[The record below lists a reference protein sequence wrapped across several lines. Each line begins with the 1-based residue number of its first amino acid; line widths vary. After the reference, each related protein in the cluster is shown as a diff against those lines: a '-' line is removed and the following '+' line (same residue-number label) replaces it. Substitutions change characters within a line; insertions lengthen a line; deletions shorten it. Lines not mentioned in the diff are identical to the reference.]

1 MMRQTGTLLGT
12 AIGLGAMLAAPLV
25 APAGTFA
32 AALLA
37 VLVTTACLAV
47 LLVWHEPYPTV
58 PIMVL
63 AVLFG
68 AAIIPLYVFAV
79 TLAIM
84 LVGELAARYSEGSL
98 LSRRGRRLEAK
109 RRFEAGEVPPVYIWF
124 AGPALVAGLAV
135 SWALGKEEPLIVLT
149 GVVVAVLL
157 KAILA
162 DREDAFLVEML
173 GVAMTVYLFD
183 DLDFSVNGLNL
194 IAAAILAFSFGYF
207 AYRARAM
214 DLSGLF
220 SGALI
225 GLLLIVFADVRWF
238 VVLLVFFILGAATT
252 RYRFDYKRRIGVEE
266 EKSGVRG
273 YRNVFANG
281 IVAAAAAVLYGVTL
295 HPACIALFLGAVAT
309 AAADTVASEIGVT
322 GRTPYLIT
330 TFERVR
336 AGTNGGVT
344 LIGEAAAG
352 LAALVIG
359 LAAFLLGVADPAML
373 LVTVAAG
380 LVGTNVDSVIGALFE
395 NRGLI
400 GNSGTN
406 LLATLS
412 GGIFAALFFLGGATV
427 PGTGI

>member
-1 MMRQTGTLLGT
+1 MRQTGTLLGT
-12 AIGLGAMLAAPLV
+12 AIGLGAIVAAPFV
-25 APAGTFA
+25 APGWA
-32 AALLA
+32 LA
-37 VLVTTACLAV
+37 VVVFTACLVVLAV
-47 LLVWHEPYPTV
+47 YREPYPTA

-63 AVLFG
+63 AALFG
-68 AAIIPLYVFAV
+68 LQVIPVYVFAV

-84 LVGELAARYSEGSL
+84 LMGELAARYADGSL
-98 LSRRGRRLEAK
+98 FARRRRRIEVQ
-109 RRFEAGEVPPVYIWF
+109 RRFAAGEVPPVYLWF
-124 AGPALVAGLAV
+124 FGAALVAGLAV
-135 SWALGKEEPLIVLT
+135 SWALGKQEPLIVLM

-194 IAAAILAFSFGYF
+194 LAAAILAFSFGYF

-225 GLLLIVFADVRWF
+225 GMLLIVFADVRWF
-238 VVLLVFFILGAATT
+238 VILLVFFVLGAVTT

-281 IVAAAAAVLYGVTL
+281 IVAAAAAVLYGMTY
-295 HPACIALFLGAVAT
+295 HPASIALFLGAVAT

-344 LIGEAAAG
+344 FVGEVAAG

-359 LAAFLLGVADPAML
+359 LVAFLLGVADPAML

-380 LVGTNVDSVIGALFE
+380 LVGTNADSVIGALFE

-412 GGIFAALFFLGGATV
+412 GGVFAALFFLGAATV
-427 PGTGI
+427 PGAGI

>member
-1 MMRQTGTLLGT
+1 MRQTGTLLGT
-12 AIGLGAMLAAPLV
+12 AIGLGAIVAAPFV
-25 APAGTFA
+25 APGWVLAVVVFA
-32 AALLA
+32 ACLVVLA
-37 VLVTTACLAV
+37 VYR
-47 LLVWHEPYPTV
+47 EPYPTA

-63 AVLFG
+63 AALFG
-68 AAIIPLYVFAV
+68 LQVIPLYVFAV

-84 LVGELAARYSEGSL
+84 LVGELAARYADGSL
-98 LSRRGRRLEAK
+98 FARRQRRVEVQ
-109 RRFEAGEVPPVYIWF
+109 RRFAAGEVPPAYLWF
-124 AGPALVAGLAV
+124 LGAAFAAGLTV
-135 SWALGKEEPLIVLT
+135 SWALGKQEPLIVLM

-183 DLDFSVNGLNL
+183 DLDFAVDSLNL

-225 GLLLIVFADVRWF
+225 GMLLIVFADVRWF
-238 VVLLVFFILGAATT
+238 VVLLVFFALGAGTT

-295 HPACIALFLGAVAT
+295 HPACVALFLGAVAT

-344 LIGEAAAG
+344 LVGELAAG
-352 LAALVIG
+352 LAAFVIG
-359 LAAFLLGVADPAML
+359 LVAFLLGVADPAML
-373 LVTVAAG
+373 VVTVAAG
-380 LVGTNVDSVIGALFE
+380 MVGTNVDSVIGAVFE

-406 LLATLS
+406 LLATLA
-412 GGIFAALFFLGGATV
+412 GGVFASLFFLW
-427 PGTGI
+427 

>member
-1 MMRQTGTLLGT
+1 MKRRGTLLGT
-12 AIGLGAMLAAPLV
+12 AIGLGAIVSAPFVAQEWILAAV
-25 APAGTFA
+25 V
-32 AALLA
+32 LL
-37 VLVTTACLAV
+37 ACLAV
-47 LLVWHEPYPTV
+47 LTVYREPYPTA

-68 AAIIPLYVFAV
+68 LRVIPLYVFAV

-84 LVGELAARYSEGSL
+84 LVGELVARYADGSL
-98 LSRRGRRLEAK
+98 FSRRRRQVEVRPRLG
-109 RRFEAGEVPPVYIWF
+109 AGEVPPVFLWF
-124 AGPALVAGLAV
+124 FAAGLAAGLVV
-135 SWALGKEEPLIVLT
+135 SWALGRYQPLIVLS

-173 GVAMTVYLFD
+173 GVAMTVYLFH
-183 DLDFSVNGLNL
+183 DLEFTVDTLNL
-194 IAAAILAFSFGYF
+194 ITASIIAFSFGYF

-220 SGALI
+220 SGALV

-238 VVLLVFFILGAATT
+238 VVLLVFFVLGAGTT

-266 EKSGVRG
+266 GKSGVRG

-281 IVAAAAAVLYGVTL
+281 IVAAAAAVLWGMTG
-295 HPACIALFLGAVAT
+295 HPSCIALFLGSVAT

-322 GRTPYLIT
+322 ARTPFLIT
-330 TFERVR
+330 TFERVQP
-336 AGTNGGVT
+336 GTNGGVT
-344 LIGEAAAG
+344 LVGELAAG
-352 LAALVIG
+352 LAALAIG
-359 LAAFLLGVADPAML
+359 LVALLLGIADLSML
-373 LVTVAAG
+373 VVTVAAG
-380 LVGTNVDSVIGALFE
+380 LVGTNVDSVIGAVLE

-406 LLATLS
+406 LLSTLA
-412 GGIFAALFFLGGATV
+412 GGTFAALFYLGLAV
-427 PGTGI
+427 PMTAGGI

>member
-12 AIGLGAMLAAPLV
+12 AIGLCAMLAAPLV
-25 APAGTFA
+25 APLGTFA

-37 VLVTTACLAV
+37 VLVLTACLAV
-47 LLVWHEPYPTV
+47 LLVYREPYPTV

-84 LVGELAARYSEGSL
+84 LVGELAARYSDGSL
-98 LSRRGRRLEAK
+98 LSRRGRRLEAR

-124 AGPALVAGLAV
+124 AVPALVAGLAV
-135 SWALGKEEPLIVLT
+135 SWALGKNEPLIVLT

-183 DLDFSVNGLNL
+183 DLDFSVNAVNL
-194 IAAAILAFSFGYF
+194 IAAAALAFSFGYF

-238 VVLLVFFILGAATT
+238 VVLLVFFVLGAAAT
-252 RYRFDYKRRIGVEE
+252 RYRFDYKRRIGVEQ

-295 HPACIALFLGAVAT
+295 PPAFVALFLGAVAT

-336 AGTNGGVT
+336 PGTNGGVT
-344 LIGEAAAG
+344 PIGELAAIAAA
-352 LAALVIG
+352 LAIG
-359 LAAFLLGVADPAML
+359 LVAYLLGVADGAML

-380 LVGTNVDSVIGALFE
+380 FVGTNADSVIGAVLE

-412 GGIFAALFFLGGATV
+412 GGVFAALFFLG
-427 PGTGI
+427 

>member
-1 MMRQTGTLLGT
+1 MLRQTGTLLGT
-12 AIGLGAMLAAPLV
+12 AIGLAAIVAAPFV
-25 APAGTFA
+25 EPGWI
-32 AALLA
+32 LA
-37 VLVTTACLAV
+37 VLVFAACLAV
-47 LLVWHEPYPTV
+47 FAIWREPYPTA

-63 AVLFG
+63 AALFG
-68 AAIIPLYVFAV
+68 LQVIPLYVFAV

-84 LVGELAARYSEGSL
+84 LVGELAARYADGTL
-98 LSRRGRRLEAK
+98 FARRRRRVEVA
-109 RRFEAGEVPPVYIWF
+109 RRFEAGEVPPVYPWF
-124 AGPALVAGLAV
+124 FGPALVAGLAV
-135 SWALGKEEPLIVLT
+135 SWALGKEEPLIVLM

-207 AYRARAM
+207 SYRVRAM

-225 GLLLIVFADVRWF
+225 GMLLIVFADVRWF
-238 VVLLVFFILGAATT
+238 VVLLVFFALGAGTT

-266 EKSGVRG
+266 SSSGVRG

-295 HPACIALFLGAVAT
+295 HPAFVALFLGAVAT

-322 GRTPYLIT
+322 AKTPYMIT

-336 AGTNGGVT
+336 PGTNGGVS
-344 LIGEAAAG
+344 LVGELAAIV
-352 LAALVIG
+352 AALVIG
-359 LAAFLLGVADPAML
+359 VAAFALGVASPTML
-373 LVTVAAG
+373 LVTVVAG
-380 LVGTNVDSVIGALFE
+380 FVGTNVDSVIGAVFE
-395 NRGLI
+395 NRGAI

-406 LLATLS
+406 LLATLA
-412 GGIFAALFFLGGATV
+412 GGLFAAIFFVGATV
-427 PGTGI
+427 PSAGGGI

>member
-1 MMRQTGTLLGT
+1 MRQTGTLLGT
-12 AIGLGAMLAAPLV
+12 AIGLLAIAAAPFVTPGWVL
-25 APAGTFA
+25 AGVV
-32 AALLA
+32 
-37 VLVTTACLAV
+37 VLACLAV
-47 LLVWHEPYPTV
+47 LAVFREPYPTA

-68 AAIIPLYVFAV
+68 LQVIPLLVFAL

-84 LVGELAARYSEGSL
+84 LSGELAARYADGTL
-98 LSRRGRRLEAK
+98 YSRRRRQVEEKRRLS
-109 RRFEAGEVPPVYIWF
+109 AGEVPPAYLWF
-124 AGPALVAGLAV
+124 IGVSLVTGLVV
-135 SWALGKEEPLIVLT
+135 SGALGHTDPLLVLM
-149 GVVVAVLL
+149 GVTVAVLL
-157 KAILA
+157 KAILE
-162 DREDAFLVEML
+162 DREDAFLVEVL

-183 DLDFSVNGLNL
+183 DLDFTVNVLNL

-225 GLLLIVFADVRWF
+225 GILLIVFADVRWF
-238 VVLLVFFILGAATT
+238 LVLLIFFALGSGTT
-252 RYRFDYKRRIGVEE
+252 RYRFDYKRRLGVEE
-266 EKSGVRG
+266 GKSGVRG

-281 IVAAAAAVLYGVTL
+281 IVAAAAAVLYGVTQ

-322 GRTPYLIT
+322 GKTPYLIT

-336 AGTNGGVT
+336 PGTNGGVT
-344 LIGEAAAG
+344 LVGEVVATAAAFVIG
-352 LAALVIG
+352 LVALVIG
-359 LAAFLLGVADPAML
+359 VATPEMM

-380 LVGTNVDSVIGALFE
+380 FVGTNADSLVGAVFE

-406 LLATLS
+406 LVATIA
-412 GGIFAALFFLGGATV
+412 GGVFAALFFLK
-427 PGTGI
+427 

>member
-1 MMRQTGTLLGT
+1 MRQTGTLLGT
-12 AIGLGAMLAAPLV
+12 AIGLGAMLAAPFV

-37 VLVTTACLAV
+37 VVVITACLTV
-47 LLVWHEPYPTV
+47 LLVFHEPYPTV

-63 AVLFG
+63 AVLF
-68 AAIIPLYVFAV
+68 AAGIIPLYVFAV

-84 LVGELAARYSEGSL
+84 LVGELAARYADGTL
-98 LSRRGRRLEAK
+98 MLARRRRRVEVE
-109 RRFEAGEVPPVYIWF
+109 RRFEAGEVPPVYLWF
-124 AGPALVAGLAV
+124 LGAALTAGLTV
-135 SWALGKEEPLIVLT
+135 SWALGKQEPLIVLM

-183 DLDFSVNGLNL
+183 DLDYAVDGLNL

-238 VVLLVFFILGAATT
+238 VILLVFFALGAGTT

-295 HPACIALFLGAVAT
+295 HPACVALFLGAVAT

-322 GRTPYLIT
+322 GKRPYLIT

-359 LAAFLLGVADPAML
+359 LVAFLLGVADPAML
-373 LVTVAAG
+373 IVTVAAG
-380 LVGTNVDSVIGALFE
+380 LVGTNVDSVIGAVFE
-395 NRGLI
+395 NRGMI

-406 LLATLS
+406 LTATLA
-412 GGIFAALFFLGGATV
+412 GGVFAALFFLV
-427 PGTGI
+427 

>member
-1 MMRQTGTLLGT
+1 MQ
-12 AIGLGAMLAAPLV
+12 
-25 APAGTFA
+25 
-32 AALLA
+32 
-37 VLVTTACLAV
+37 
-47 LLVWHEPYPTV
+47 
-58 PIMVL
+58 
-63 AVLFG
+63 
-68 AAIIPLYVFAV
+68 
-79 TLAIM
+79 
-84 LVGELAARYSEGSL
+84 
-98 LSRRGRRLEAK
+98 
-109 RRFEAGEVPPVYIWF
+109 RRFEAGEVPPVYLWF
-124 AGPALVAGLAV
+124 LGAALAAGLTV
-135 SWALGKEEPLIVLT
+135 SWALGKQEPLIVLM

-183 DLDFSVNGLNL
+183 DLDFAVDGLNL

-238 VVLLVFFILGAATT
+238 VILLVFFALGAGTT

-295 HPACIALFLGAVAT
+295 HPACVALFLGAVAT

-322 GRTPYLIT
+322 GKRPYLIT

-359 LAAFLLGVADPAML
+359 LVAFLLGVADPAML
-373 LVTVAAG
+373 IVTVAAG
-380 LVGTNVDSVIGALFE
+380 LVGTNVDSVIGAVFE
-395 NRGLI
+395 NRGMI

-406 LLATLS
+406 LAATLA
-412 GGIFAALFFLGGATV
+412 GGVFAALFFLR
-427 PGTGI
+427 

>member
-12 AIGLGAMLAAPLV
+12 AIGLGAIVAAPFVAPGWTLAAV
-25 APAGTFA
+25 V
-32 AALLA
+32 LL
-37 VLVTTACLAV
+37 ACLAV
-47 LLVWHEPYPTV
+47 LAVFREPYPTA

-68 AAIIPLYVFAV
+68 LQVIPLYVFAV

-84 LVGELAARYSEGSL
+84 LVGELAARYADGSL
-98 LSRRGRRLEAK
+98 FARRRRRTEVAP
-109 RRFEAGEVPPVYIWF
+109 RFAAGEVPPVFIWF
-124 AGPALVAGLAV
+124 LGAALAAGLAV
-135 SWALGKEEPLIVLT
+135 SWALGKQEPLIPVM
-149 GVVVAVLL
+149 GVAVAMLL
-157 KAILA
+157 KAILS

-183 DLDFSVNGLNL
+183 DLDFAVNGLNL
-194 IAAAILAFSFGYF
+194 FAAAILAFSFGYF

-225 GLLLIVFADVRWF
+225 GMLLIVFADVRWF
-238 VVLLVFFILGAATT
+238 VVLLAFFALGAGTT

-295 HPACIALFLGAVAT
+295 HPACVALFLGAVAT

-322 GRTPYLIT
+322 GRQPYLIT

-344 LIGEAAAG
+344 VVGELAAG
-352 LAALVIG
+352 IAALAIG
-359 LAAFLLGVADPAML
+359 VVAFLLGVADPTML
-373 LVTVAAG
+373 LVTIAAG

-406 LLATLS
+406 LAATLA
-412 GGIFAALFFLGGATV
+412 GGVFAALFFLR
-427 PGTGI
+427 

>member
-1 MMRQTGTLLGT
+1 MMRETGTLLGT
-12 AIGLGAMLAAPLV
+12 AIGLGAMFAAPFV
-25 APAGTFA
+25 AAAGTFA

-37 VLVTTACLAV
+37 VVVITACLSV
-47 LLVWHEPYPTV
+47 LVIFHEPYPTV

-68 AAIIPLYVFAV
+68 TGILPLYVFAV

-84 LVGELAARYSEGSL
+84 LVGELAARYADGSL
-98 LSRRGRRLEAK
+98 LARRRRRVEVQRRL
-109 RRFEAGEVPPVYIWF
+109 EAGEVPPVYLWF
-124 AGPALVAGLAV
+124 FGAAMAAGLAV

-162 DREDAFLVEML
+162 DREDAFLVEVL

-183 DLDFSVNGLNL
+183 DLDFSVDGLNL
-194 IAAAILAFSFGYF
+194 IAAAIVAFSFGYF

-238 VVLLVFFILGAATT
+238 VILLVFFVLGSGTT
-252 RYRFDYKRRIGVEE
+252 RYRFDYKRRLGVEE
-266 EKSGVRG
+266 GKSGVRG
-273 YRNVFANG
+273 YQNVFANG
-281 IVAAAAAVLYGVTL
+281 IVAAAAAVLFGVTQ
-295 HPACIALFLGAVAT
+295 HPACVALFLGAVAT

-322 GRTPYLIT
+322 GQTPRLIT

-344 LIGEAAAG
+344 LVGELAAG
-352 LAALVIG
+352 LASLAIG
-359 LAAFLLGVADPAML
+359 LVAFLLGVADPAML

-406 LLATLS
+406 LLATLA
-412 GGIFAALFFLGGATV
+412 GGVFAALFFLQ
-427 PGTGI
+427 

>member
-1 MMRQTGTLLGT
+1 MLRQTGTLLGT
-12 AIGLGAMLAAPLV
+12 AIGLAAMLAAPLV

-37 VLVTTACLAV
+37 VLVITACLTV
-47 LLVWHEPYPTV
+47 LLVWREPYPTV

-68 AAIIPLYVFAV
+68 AGVIPLYVFGV

-84 LVGELAARYSEGSL
+84 LVGELAARYYDGTL
-98 LSRRGRRLEAK
+98 FARRQRRVEVT
-109 RRFEAGEVPPVYIWF
+109 RRFESGEVPGVYLWF

-135 SWALGKEEPLIVLT
+135 SWALGKEEPMIVLT

-183 DLDFSVNGLNL
+183 DLDFTVNAVNL
-194 IAAAILAFSFGYF
+194 IAAAVVAFSFGYF
-207 AYRARAM
+207 AYRVRAM

-225 GLLLIVFADVRWF
+225 GMLLIVFADVRWF
-238 VVLLVFFILGAATT
+238 AILLVFFVLGAATT
-252 RYRFDYKRRIGVEE
+252 RYRFDYKRRIGVEQ

-281 IVAAAAAVLYGVTL
+281 IVGAAAAVLYGVTL
-295 HPACIALFLGAVAT
+295 HPAFVALFLGAVAT

-336 AGTNGGVT
+336 PGTNGGVT
-344 LIGEAAAG
+344 PIGELAAG
-352 LAALVIG
+352 LAALTIG
-359 LAAFLLGVADPAML
+359 AVAFLLGVADGAML

-380 LVGTNVDSVIGALFE
+380 LVGTNLDSVIGAVFE
-395 NRGLI
+395 NRGII

-406 LLATLS
+406 LLATL
-412 GGIFAALFFLGGATV
+412 GGGAFAALFFLS
-427 PGTGI
+427 

>member
-1 MMRQTGTLLGT
+1 MMRRTGTLLGT
-12 AIGLGAMLAAPLV
+12 AIGLAAIAAAPFVAPGWILAAV
-25 APAGTFA
+25 V
-32 AALLA
+32 LL
-37 VLVTTACLAV
+37 ACLAV
-47 LLVWHEPYPTV
+47 LAVFREPYPTA

-68 AAIIPLYVFAV
+68 LQVVPLFVFAV

-84 LVGELAARYSEGSL
+84 LCGELASRYADGTL
-98 LSRRGRRLEAK
+98 WTRRGRRVDVK
-109 RRFEAGEVPPVYIWF
+109 RRFAAGEVPPEYLWF
-124 AGPALVAGLAV
+124 LGVSLVAGLAV
-135 SWALGKEEPLIVLT
+135 SGALGKTDPLIVLT
-149 GVVVAVLL
+149 GVIVAVLL
-157 KAILA
+157 KAILE

-183 DLDFSVNGLNL
+183 DLDFTVNVLNL
-194 IAAAILAFSFGYF
+194 IAAALVAFSFGYI
-207 AYRARAM
+207 AYRVRAM

-225 GLLLIVFADVRWF
+225 GILMIVFADVRWF
-238 VVLLVFFILGAATT
+238 VVLLVFFALGAGTT

-266 EKSGVRG
+266 GKSGVRG

-281 IVAAAAAVLYGVTL
+281 IVAAAAAVLFGVTR
-295 HPACIALFLGAVAT
+295 HPAFVAMFLGALAT

-322 GRTPYLIT
+322 GKTPYLIT

-336 AGTNGGVT
+336 QGTNGGVT
-344 LIGEAAAG
+344 LVGEG
-352 LAALVIG
+352 AALVASILVALVA
-359 LAAFLLGVADPAML
+359 LALGIADPAMA

-395 NRGLI
+395 NRGMI

-406 LLATLS
+406 LSATLA
-412 GGIFAALFFLGGATV
+412 GGIFAALFFLR
-427 PGTGI
+427 

>member
-12 AIGLGAMLAAPLV
+12 AIGLGAIVAAPFVAPGWALAAV
-25 APAGTFA
+25 VFA
-32 AALLA
+32 ACLVVLA
-37 VLVTTACLAV
+37 VFR
-47 LLVWHEPYPTV
+47 EPYPTA

-63 AVLFG
+63 AALFG
-68 AAIIPLYVFAV
+68 LQVIPLYVFAV

-84 LVGELAARYSEGSL
+84 LVGELAARYADGSL
-98 LSRRGRRLEAK
+98 LARRRRRVEVQRRL
-109 RRFEAGEVPPVYIWF
+109 EAGEVPPVYLWF
-124 AGPALVAGLAV
+124 FGAALGAGLAV
-135 SWALGKEEPLIVLT
+135 SWALGKQEPLIVLM

-183 DLDFSVNGLNL
+183 DLDFAVDGLNL
-194 IAAAILAFSFGYF
+194 VAAAIVAFSFGYF
-207 AYRARAM
+207 AYRAHAM

-238 VVLLVFFILGAATT
+238 VVLLVFFALGAGTT

-281 IVAAAAAVLYGVTL
+281 IVAAAAAVMYGVTL
-295 HPACIALFLGAVAT
+295 HPACVALFLGAVAT

-344 LIGEAAAG
+344 FVGEVAAG
-352 LAALVIG
+352 LAALAIG
-359 LAAFLLGVADPAML
+359 LVAFLLGVADPAML
-373 LVTVAAG
+373 LVTIGAG

-406 LLATLS
+406 LAATLA
-412 GGIFAALFFLGGATV
+412 GGVFAALFFLG
-427 PGTGI
+427 

>member
-1 MMRQTGTLLGT
+1 MKRETGTLLGT
-12 AIGLGAMLAAPLV
+12 AIGLGAIVAAPFVAPGWALAAV
-25 APAGTFA
+25 VFAAPASWCSRSSA
-32 AALLA
+32 SRIRPRRSWCWPRSSASRS
-37 VLVTTACLAV
+37 
-47 LLVWHEPYPTV
+47 
-58 PIMVL
+58 
-63 AVLFG
+63 
-68 AAIIPLYVFAV
+68 IPLYVFAV

-84 LVGELAARYSEGSL
+84 LVGELAARYMDGTL
-98 LSRRGRRLEAK
+98 MLARRRRRVEVQ
-109 RRFEAGEVPPVYIWF
+109 RRFEAGEVPPVYLWF
-124 AGPALVAGLAV
+124 FAAALGAGLAV
-135 SWALGKEEPLIVLT
+135 SWALGKQEPLIVLM

-183 DLDFSVNGLNL
+183 DLDFAVDSLNL

-238 VVLLVFFILGAATT
+238 VILLVFFALGAGTT
-252 RYRFDYKRRIGVEE
+252 RYRFDYKRRIGVEQ

-295 HPACIALFLGAVAT
+295 HPACVALFLGAVAT

-322 GRTPYLIT
+322 GKTPYLIT

-359 LAAFLLGVADPAML
+359 LVAFLLGVADPAML

-406 LLATLS
+406 LAATLA
-412 GGIFAALFFLGGATV
+412 GGVFAALFFLR
-427 PGTGI
+427 

>member
-12 AIGLGAMLAAPLV
+12 AIGLGAIVAAPFVAPGWLLAAAV
-25 APAGTFA
+25 FA
-32 AALLA
+32 ACLVVLA
-37 VLVTTACLAV
+37 VFR
-47 LLVWHEPYPTV
+47 EPYPTA

-63 AVLFG
+63 AALFG
-68 AAIIPLYVFAV
+68 LQVIPLYVFAV

-84 LVGELAARYSEGSL
+84 LVGELAARYSDGTL
-98 LSRRGRRLEAK
+98 MLARRRRRVEVE
-109 RRFEAGEVPPVYIWF
+109 RRFEAGEVPPVYLWF
-124 AGPALVAGLAV
+124 LGAALAAGLSV
-135 SWALGKEEPLIVLT
+135 SWALGKQEPLIVLM

-183 DLDFSVNGLNL
+183 DLDFAVDSLNL

-207 AYRARAM
+207 AYRAHAM

-238 VVLLVFFILGAATT
+238 VILLVFFALGAGTT

-295 HPACIALFLGAVAT
+295 HPACVALFLGAVAT

-322 GRTPYLIT
+322 GRRPYLIT

-336 AGTNGGVT
+336 PGTNGGVT

-352 LAALVIG
+352 LAALIIG
-359 LAAFLLGVADPAML
+359 VVAFLLGVADPAML
-373 LVTVAAG
+373 VVTVAAG
-380 LVGTNVDSVIGALFE
+380 LVGTNVDSVIGAVFE

-406 LLATLS
+406 LAATL
-412 GGIFAALFFLGGATV
+412 GGGVFAALFFLR
-427 PGTGI
+427 

>member
-1 MMRQTGTLLGT
+1 MRQTGTLLGT
-12 AIGLGAMLAAPLV
+12 AIGLGAMLAAPFV

-37 VLVTTACLAV
+37 IVVITACLTV
-47 LLVWHEPYPTV
+47 LFVFHEPYPTL

-68 AAIIPLYVFAV
+68 AAVIPLYVFAV

-84 LVGELAARYSEGSL
+84 LVGELAARYMDGTL
-98 LSRRGRRLEAK
+98 TLARRRRRIEVQ
-109 RRFEAGEVPPVYIWF
+109 RRFEAGEVPPVYLWF
-124 AGPALVAGLAV
+124 LGAALAAGLAV
-135 SWALGKEEPLIVLT
+135 SWALGKQEPLIVLM

-183 DLDFSVNGLNL
+183 DLDFAVDSLNL

-238 VVLLVFFILGAATT
+238 VILLVFFALGAGTT
-252 RYRFDYKRRIGVEE
+252 RYRFDYKRRIGVEQ

-295 HPACIALFLGAVAT
+295 HPACVALFLGAVAT

-322 GRTPYLIT
+322 GQTPYLIT

-344 LIGEAAAG
+344 LVGEAAAG

-359 LAAFLLGVADPAML
+359 LIAFLLGVADPAML

-380 LVGTNVDSVIGALFE
+380 LVGTNVDSVIGASS
-395 NRGLI
+395 R
-400 GNSGTN
+400 T
-406 LLATLS
+406 
-412 GGIFAALFFLGGATV
+412 GA
-427 PGTGI
+427 

>member
-12 AIGLGAMLAAPLV
+12 AIGLGAIVAAPFV
-25 APAGTFA
+25 APSWI
-32 AALLA
+32 LA
-37 VLVTTACLAV
+37 VAVFVACLVVLAV
-47 LLVWHEPYPTV
+47 YREPYPTA

-63 AVLFG
+63 AALFG
-68 AAIIPLYVFAV
+68 LQVIPLYVFAV

-84 LVGELAARYSEGSL
+84 LVGELAARWADGTL
-98 LSRRGRRLEAK
+98 MVARRRRRIEVQ
-109 RRFEAGEVPPVYIWF
+109 RRFEAGEVPPVYLWF
-124 AGPALVAGLAV
+124 LGAALAAGLTV
-135 SWALGKEEPLIVLT
+135 SWALGKQEPLIVLM

-183 DLDFSVNGLNL
+183 DLDFAVDGLNL
-194 IAAAILAFSFGYF
+194 VAAAILAFSFGYF

-238 VVLLVFFILGAATT
+238 VILLVFFALGAGTT

-295 HPACIALFLGAVAT
+295 HPACVALFLGAVAT

-322 GRTPYLIT
+322 GKTPYLIT

-352 LAALVIG
+352 LAALIIG
-359 LAAFLLGVADPAML
+359 LVAFLLGVADPAML
-373 LVTVAAG
+373 LVTIAAG

-406 LLATLS
+406 LAATLA
-412 GGIFAALFFLGGATV
+412 GGVFAALFFLR
-427 PGTGI
+427 

>member
-1 MMRQTGTLLGT
+1 MKRQTGTLFGT
-12 AIGLGAMLAAPLV
+12 AIGLGAIVAAPFV
-25 APAGTFA
+25 APGWI
-32 AALLA
+32 LA
-37 VLVTTACLAV
+37 VAVFVACLVVLAV
-47 LLVWHEPYPTV
+47 FREPYPTA

-63 AVLFG
+63 AALFG
-68 AAIIPLYVFAV
+68 LQVIPLYVFAV

-84 LVGELAARYSEGSL
+84 LVGELAARWADGTL
-98 LSRRGRRLEAK
+98 MVARRRRRIEVQ
-109 RRFEAGEVPPVYIWF
+109 RRFEAGEVPPVYLWF
-124 AGPALVAGLAV
+124 LGAALAAGLTV
-135 SWALGKEEPLIVLT
+135 SWALGKQEPLIVLM

-183 DLDFSVNGLNL
+183 DLDFAVDGLNL

-238 VVLLVFFILGAATT
+238 VILLVFFALGAGTT

-295 HPACIALFLGAVAT
+295 HPACVALFLGAVAT

-322 GRTPYLIT
+322 GKTPYLIT

-352 LAALVIG
+352 LAALIIG
-359 LAAFLLGVADPAML
+359 LVAFLLGVADPAML

-406 LLATLS
+406 LAATLA
-412 GGIFAALFFLGGATV
+412 GGVFAALFFLR
-427 PGTGI
+427 

>member
-1 MMRQTGTLLGT
+1 MRETGTLLGT
-12 AIGLGAMLAAPLV
+12 AIGLGAMLAAPFV
-25 APAGTFA
+25 AAAGTFA

-37 VLVTTACLAV
+37 VVVITACLTV
-47 LLVWHEPYPTV
+47 LVIFHEPYPTV

-68 AAIIPLYVFAV
+68 AAILPLYVFAV

-84 LVGELAARYSEGSL
+84 LVGELAARYADGSL
-98 LSRRGRRLEAK
+98 LARRRRRVDVQRRL
-109 RRFEAGEVPPVYIWF
+109 EAGEVPPVYLWF
-124 AGPALVAGLAV
+124 FGGAMAAGLAV

-183 DLDFSVNGLNL
+183 DLDFSVDGLNL
-194 IAAAILAFSFGYF
+194 IAAAIVAFSFGYF
-207 AYRARAM
+207 AYRVRAM

-238 VVLLVFFILGAATT
+238 VILLVFFVLGSGTT

-266 EKSGVRG
+266 AKSGVRG
-273 YRNVFANG
+273 YQNVFANG
-281 IVAAAAAVLYGVTL
+281 IVAAAAAVMYGVTQ

-322 GRTPYLIT
+322 GQTPRLIT

-344 LIGEAAAG
+344 LVGELAAG
-352 LAALVIG
+352 LASLVIG
-359 LAAFLLGVADPAML
+359 LVAFLLGVADPAML

-380 LVGTNVDSVIGALFE
+380 LIGTNVDSVIGALFE

-406 LLATLS
+406 LLATLA
-412 GGIFAALFFLGGATV
+412 GGLFAAFFFVGATV
-427 PGTGI
+427 PSAGGI

>member
-1 MMRQTGTLLGT
+1 MRETGTLLGT
-12 AIGLGAMLAAPLV
+12 AIGLGAMLAAPFV
-25 APAGTFA
+25 AAAGTFA

-37 VLVTTACLAV
+37 VVVITACLSV
-47 LLVWHEPYPTV
+47 LVIFHEPYPTV

-68 AAIIPLYVFAV
+68 TGILPLYVFAV

-84 LVGELAARYSEGSL
+84 LVGELAARYADGSL
-98 LSRRGRRLEAK
+98 LARRRRKVEVQRRL
-109 RRFEAGEVPPVYIWF
+109 EAGEVPPVYLWF
-124 AGPALVAGLAV
+124 FGAAVAAGLAV
-135 SWALGKEEPLIVLT
+135 SWALGKEAPLIVLT

-162 DREDAFLVEML
+162 DREDAFLVEVL
-173 GVAMTVYLFD
+173 GVAMTVYLFG
-183 DLDFSVNGLNL
+183 DLDFSVDGLNL
-194 IAAAILAFSFGYF
+194 IAAAIVAFSFGYF

-238 VVLLVFFILGAATT
+238 VILLVFFVLGSGTT
-252 RYRFDYKRRIGVEE
+252 RYRFDYKRRLGVEE
-266 EKSGVRG
+266 GKSGVRG
-273 YRNVFANG
+273 YQNVFANG
-281 IVAAAAAVLYGVTL
+281 IVAAAAAVMYGVTQ

-322 GRTPYLIT
+322 GQTPRLIT

-344 LIGEAAAG
+344 LVGELAAG
-352 LAALVIG
+352 LASLVIG
-359 LAAFLLGVADPAML
+359 LVAFLLGVADPAML

-406 LLATLS
+406 LLATLA
-412 GGIFAALFFLGGATV
+412 GGVFAALFFVGATV
-427 PGTGI
+427 PSAVGI

>member
-1 MMRQTGTLLGT
+1 MKRQTGTLLGT
-12 AIGLGAMLAAPLV
+12 AIGLGAIVAAPFVAPGWALAAV
-25 APAGTFA
+25 VFA
-32 AALLA
+32 ACLVVLA
-37 VLVTTACLAV
+37 VFR
-47 LLVWHEPYPTV
+47 EPYPTA

-63 AVLFG
+63 AALFG
-68 AAIIPLYVFAV
+68 LQVIPLYVFAV

-84 LVGELAARYSEGSL
+84 LVGELAARYADGTL
-98 LSRRGRRLEAK
+98 MLARRRRRVEVE
-109 RRFEAGEVPPVYIWF
+109 RRFEAGEVPPVYLWF
-124 AGPALVAGLAV
+124 LGAALAAGLTV
-135 SWALGKEEPLIVLT
+135 SWALGKQEPLIVLM

-183 DLDFSVNGLNL
+183 DLDFAVDGLNL

-238 VVLLVFFILGAATT
+238 VILLVFFALGAGTT

-295 HPACIALFLGAVAT
+295 HPACVALFLGAVAT

-322 GRTPYLIT
+322 GKRPYLIT

-359 LAAFLLGVADPAML
+359 VVAFLLGVADPAML
-373 LVTVAAG
+373 VVTVAAG
-380 LVGTNVDSVIGALFE
+380 LVGTNVDSVIGAVFE
-395 NRGLI
+395 NRGMI

-406 LLATLS
+406 LAATLA
-412 GGIFAALFFLGGATV
+412 GGVFAALFFLR
-427 PGTGI
+427 

>member
-1 MMRQTGTLLGT
+1 MRQTGTLLGT
-12 AIGLGAMLAAPLV
+12 AIGLGAMLAAPFV

-37 VLVTTACLAV
+37 VVVITACLTV
-47 LLVWHEPYPTV
+47 LLVFHEPYPTV

-68 AAIIPLYVFAV
+68 TAIIPLYVFAV

-84 LVGELAARYSEGSL
+84 LVGELAARYADGTL
-98 LSRRGRRLEAK
+98 TLARRRRRIEVQ
-109 RRFEAGEVPPVYIWF
+109 RRFEAGEVPPVYLWF
-124 AGPALVAGLAV
+124 LGAALAAGLAV
-135 SWALGKEEPLIVLT
+135 SWALGKQEPLIVLM

-183 DLDFSVNGLNL
+183 DLDFAVDSLNL
-194 IAAAILAFSFGYF
+194 IAAAIVAFSFGYF

-238 VVLLVFFILGAATT
+238 VILLVFFALGAGTT

-295 HPACIALFLGAVAT
+295 HPACVALFLGAVAT

-322 GRTPYLIT
+322 GKTPYLIT

-344 LIGEAAAG
+344 LVGEAAAG

-359 LAAFLLGVADPAML
+359 LVAFLLGVADPAML

-406 LLATLS
+406 LAATLA
-412 GGIFAALFFLGGATV
+412 GGVFAALFFLR
-427 PGTGI
+427 